1 MYGGILRGEIAA
13 VMHRSTEGTRL
24 FSRNQ
29 FSAAVL
35 IFSLLAAGGTLLSC
49 GGVSSSNPSGP
60 PPVATPL
67 AQTDVDSI
75 VQAVAQS
82 AVAPM
87 VIAVADRAG
96 NVLAIFATQPN
107 APATGMGNFGQ
118 TEDAQELAVA
128 LARTS
133 AFFSNDQA
141 PLSTRTV
148 RFISGIHF
156 PPGVANTAS
165 GDLYGIENTNRG
177 CSLNITYLPGKV
189 LTPARS
195 IDGTTTG
202 LGVLTGKADIMDSDP
217 NAVNPGGIPLF
228 KNGFVVGGVG
238 VVSTSNAVA
247 EYAAFAG
254 ATNAGFLPSPDQ
266 LPPPGVVVIGGI
278 AVPFV
283 NQTTPPAGVS
293 PGANPGTYVQ
303 GPVSGALPP
312 DGLLAGPTAGSGGL
326 TQSDVQ
332 TIINQ
337 AVATAEITRA
347 VIRLPQ
353 SSRTRMSIAV
363 ADLDGTIL
371 GLHRMPDGT
380 MFSAD
385 VAVAKARNVIWFSSA
400 GSVDLPGI
408 PPGTAVTNRT
418 ISFGAQPLFPSGI
431 DGTAPGPFFPLYQ
444 FDTANPCAQGSD
456 ALNPLNQSGVVF
468 FPGSLPL
475 YKNGVLVGGLG
486 VSGDGVDQDDYV
498 TFNGAAGFLPPQAI
512 DADNVLIDGVR
523 MPFLKFPRNP
533 TD

>member
-1 MYGGILRGEIAA
+1 MHGSPEGTGLFSKNKSLAA
-13 VMHRSTEGTRL
+13 VMILT
-24 FSRNQ
+24 
-29 FSAAVL
+29 
-35 IFSLLAAGGTLLSC
+35 LLVAGGVLLSC
-49 GGVSSSNPSGP
+49 GGVGGSPNPVGP
-60 PPVATPL
+60 PPVPVTL
-67 AQTDVDSI
+67 AQADVDSI

-96 NVLAIFATQPN
+96 CILAIFVTQPN
-107 APATGMGNFGQ
+107 APATGVGNFGQ
-118 TEDAQELAVA
+118 SEDAQELAVA
-128 LARTS
+128 LARTA

-156 PPGVANTAS
+156 PLGVAGTPS

-177 CSLNITYLPGKV
+177 CPLNIPYLPGKA
-189 LTPARS
+189 LNPARS
-195 IDGTTTG
+195 IDGFTTG
-202 LGVLTGKADIMDSDP
+202 LGILTGKADVLDSDP
-217 NAVNPGGIPLF
+217 IAVNPGGVPIF
-228 KNGFVVGGVG
+228 KNGFAVGGVG

-254 ATNAGFLPSPDQ
+254 ATNAGFLPSPSQ
-266 LPPPGVVVIGGI
+266 LPPPGVVIVGGI
-278 AVPFV
+278 ALPFV
-283 NQTTPPAGVS
+283 NQTTPPSGIS
-293 PGANPGTYVQ
+293 SGANPGTYVQ
-303 GPVSGALPP
+303 WPANGTLPP
-312 DGLLAGPTAGSGGL
+312 DGLLAGPSAGSGGL

-332 TIINQ
+332 TIISQ

-353 SSRTRMSIAV
+353 SSRTRMTIAV

-380 MFSAD
+380 VFSAD
-385 VAVAKARNVIWFSSA
+385 VAVAKARNVIWFSGV
-400 GSVDLPGI
+400 GSVDLTGI
-408 PPGTAVTNRT
+408 PAGTAVTNRT

-431 DGTAPGPFFPLYQ
+431 DGTGAGPFFSLYQ
-444 FDTANPCAQGSD
+444 FDTANPCTQGSD
-456 ALNPLNQSGVVF
+456 SSNPPNQNGVVF

-498 TFNGAAGFLPPQAI
+498 TYNGAKGFLPPQAI
-512 DADNVLIDGVR
+512 DADNVVIDGVR

-533 TD
+533 LN

>member
-1 MYGGILRGEIAA
+1 LSSE
-13 VMHRSTEGTRL
+13 SK
-24 FSRNQ
+24 
-29 FSAAVL
+29 
-35 IFSLLAAGGTLLSC
+35 LLAAGVILALVVAGSVLLSC
-49 GGVSSSNPSGP
+49 GGVGGAQNPAVP

-67 AQTDVDSI
+67 SHTDVDTI
-75 VQAVAQS
+75 VQDVAQS

-87 VIAVADRAG
+87 VIAVTDRAG
-96 NVLAIFATQPN
+96 GILAIFVTQPN
-107 APATGMGNFGQ
+107 APATGIGNFGQ
-118 TEDAQELAVA
+118 SENAQELAVA
-128 LARTS
+128 LARTA

-141 PLSTRTV
+141 PLSSRTV

-156 PPGVANTAS
+156 PPGVGGTPS

-177 CSLNITYLPGKV
+177 CPLNITYLPGKA
-189 LTPARS
+189 LNPARS
-195 IDGTTTG
+195 IDGSTTG
-202 LGVLTGKADIMDSDP
+202 LGILTGKADVMDSDP
-217 NAVNPGGIPLF
+217 NAVNPGGIPIF
-228 KNGFVVGGVG
+228 KNGFAVGGVG

-247 EYAAFAG
+247 EYAGFAG
-254 ATNAGFLPSPDQ
+254 ATSAGFLPSPSQ
-266 LPPPGVVVIGGI
+266 LPPPGVVIIGGI
-278 AVPFV
+278 ALPFV
-283 NQTTPPAGVS
+283 NQTTPPPGVTS
-293 PGANPGTYVQ
+293 GPNPGTYVQ
-303 GPVSGALPP
+303 GPTDGTLPP

-347 VIRLPQ
+347 VIRLPP

-371 GLHRMPDGT
+371 GLQRMPDGT

-385 VAVAKARNVIWFSSA
+385 VAVAKARNVIWFSGA

-408 PPGTAVTNRT
+408 PAGTAVTNRT
-418 ISFGAQPLFPSGI
+418 VSFGAQPLFPSGI
-431 DGTAPGPFFPLYQ
+431 DGTGPGPFFPLYLL
-444 FDTANPCAQGSD
+444 DTATPCTQGSD
-456 ALNPLNQSGVVF
+456 SVGPQNQSGVVF

-512 DADNVLIDGVR
+512 DADNVVINGVR

-533 TD
+533 TE

>member
-1 MYGGILRGEIAA
+1 
-13 VMHRSTEGTRL
+13 MHRSTKGTRL

-35 IFSLLAAGGTLLSC
+35 IFSLLGAGGVLLSC
-49 GGVSSSNPSGP
+49 GGVGGSATPVGP
-60 PPVATPL
+60 PPVAAPL
-67 AQTDVDSI
+67 SQAEVDSI

-96 NVLAIFATQPN
+96 NILAIFATQPN
-107 APATGMGNFGQ
+107 APATGVGNFGQ
-118 TEDAQELAVA
+118 SEDAKELAVA
-128 LARTS
+128 LARTA

-156 PPGVANTAS
+156 PPGVAGTPS

-177 CSLNITYLPGKV
+177 CPLNITFLPGKA
-189 LTPARS
+189 LNPARS
-195 IDGTTTG
+195 IDGSTTG
-202 LGVLTGKADIMDSDP
+202 LGVLTGKANVMDSDP
-217 NAVNPGGIPLF
+217 NAVNPGGIPIF
-228 KNGFVVGGVG
+228 KNGFAVGGVG
-238 VVSTSNAVA
+238 VVSTSNDVA

-254 ATNAGFLPSPDQ
+254 TTAAGFLPSPSQ
-266 LPPPGVVVIGGI
+266 LPPPGVVIVGGI
-278 AVPFV
+278 ALPFV

-293 PGANPGTYVQ
+293 PGTNPGTYMQ
-303 GPVSGALPP
+303 GPVSGTLPP

-385 VAVAKARNVIWFSSA
+385 VAVAKARNVIWFSGA

-408 PPGTAVTNRT
+408 PAGTAVTNRT
-418 ISFGAQPLFPSGI
+418 VSFGAQPLFPSGI
-431 DGTAPGPFFPLYQ
+431 DGTGPGPFFPLYL
-444 FDTANPCAQGSD
+444 FDRVNPCTQGSNSS
-456 ALNPLNQSGVVF
+456 NPQNQSGVVF

-498 TFNGAAGFLPPQAI
+498 TFNGATGFLPPQAI
-512 DADNVLIDGVR
+512 DADNVVIDGVR

-533 TD
+533 TN